1 MRALTCVVLKALA
14 GVASLSAA
22 THTMG
27 SAGFRVAEVN
37 LCLTVVSREA
47 GWTAAAQPSDGV
59 DGSEEDGV

>member
-22 THTMG
+22 THTVS

-37 LCLTVVSREA
+37 LCLAVVSSEA
-47 GWTAAAQPSDGV
+47 SGTSAAQPGDGM
-59 DGSEEDGV
+59 DGSE